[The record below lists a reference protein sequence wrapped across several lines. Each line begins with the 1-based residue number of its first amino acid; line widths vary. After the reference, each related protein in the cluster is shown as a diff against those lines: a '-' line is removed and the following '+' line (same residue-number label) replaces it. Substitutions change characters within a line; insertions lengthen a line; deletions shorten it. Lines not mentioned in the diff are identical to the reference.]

1 MTMKD
6 SKGLPKCLDNKE
18 RFGSRMNWGKN
29 LEALG
34 KSLQRWR
41 GDREKEGESKE
52 GSVGLA

>member
-1 MTMKD
+1 MKD